1 MAQPPAYS
9 PATDFSN
16 DESVNIGGRSTVR
29 TDRLDAELDALELT
43 IAAIRTNLSLL
54 QRDDGKLRDALV
66 QYYNLSASCK
76 AAVLATKWNAMGLW
90 ETATVYAVSDM
101 VDKDGAAYICAEAH
115 TAGTFATDYTA
126 GKWQIF
132 TAASTAGGTAFTP
145 TTTVES
151 TNVQDAINEVDTE
164 NRAAAM
170 PNFAA
175 TYGAL

>member
-115 TAGTFATDYTA
+115 TAGTFATDYAA

-132 TAASTAGGTAFTP
+132 TAASTAGGTSFTP
-145 TTTVES
+145 TS
-151 TNVQDAINEVDTE
+151 TIPDANVQDAIETVDA
-164 NRAAAM
+164 NARAASL
-170 PNFAA
+170 PVLAA
-175 TYGAL
+175 LYGAF